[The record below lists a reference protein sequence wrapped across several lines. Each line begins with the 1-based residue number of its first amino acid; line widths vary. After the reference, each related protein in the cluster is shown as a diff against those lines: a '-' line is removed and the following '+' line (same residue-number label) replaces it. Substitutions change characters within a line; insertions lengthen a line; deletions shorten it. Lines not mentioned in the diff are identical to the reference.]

1 MEVKKVEPVVAVA
14 PKTQYTF
21 TSAPI
26 EPSSEDE
33 SEPETPVQAKEVE
46 IAKAV
51 TPESVHEVPVSSPS
65 PVLEAEEE
73 GSGEVENEEEESEEE
88 YDEEDD
94 IDLSNYFTKE
104 EVTKMIEEALIKQ
117 KDLLI
122 VS

>member
-1 MEVKKVEPVVAVA
+1 M
-14 PKTQYTF
+14 
-21 TSAPI
+21 
-26 EPSSEDE
+26 
-33 SEPETPVQAKEVE
+33 E
-46 IAKAV
+46 IAKEG
-51 TPESVHEVPVSSPS
+51 TPESVHEAPVSSPS